1 MRPWRT
7 DLAEWV
13 PIAAVSQCPPGTSI
27 ERVVGDRIVALANID
42 GTWHAIDGLCPHQGG
57 PLGKGRLCGAVL
69 TCPWHGWQFDVT
81 TGRHRISATVAQP
94 RFEVRQS
101 GSQVEI
107 RVVEG
112 TRALVETAVGGAPA

>member
-1 MRPWRT
+1 M
-7 DLAEWV
+7 AEWV